1 MENNKFIV
9 INTWNGEGYSYLNGD
24 DSQIFQTHD
33 KAIKYAEGLFRE
45 YTSGFEIMR
54 PITVNET
61 FKHGIHSNN
70 LLNLW
75 TYEELEDDDGQIFG
89 DGGSIQIFTI
99 TEDIACI
106 KIETNINNVTLLT
119 MEQYKTVLFDLISN
133 PLLQTDEHLN
143 KENNGDI
150 FITAFEDYDYQFRLI
165 KNIQH
170 NK

>member
-1 MENNKFIV
+1 
-9 INTWNGEGYSYLNGD
+9 
-24 DSQIFQTHD
+24 
-33 KAIKYAEGLFRE
+33 
-45 YTSGFEIMR
+45 
-54 PITVNET
+54 
-61 FKHGIHSNN
+61 
-70 LLNLW
+70 
-75 TYEELEDDDGQIFG
+75 
-89 DGGSIQIFTI
+89 
-99 TEDIACI
+99 
-106 KIETNINNVTLLT
+106 